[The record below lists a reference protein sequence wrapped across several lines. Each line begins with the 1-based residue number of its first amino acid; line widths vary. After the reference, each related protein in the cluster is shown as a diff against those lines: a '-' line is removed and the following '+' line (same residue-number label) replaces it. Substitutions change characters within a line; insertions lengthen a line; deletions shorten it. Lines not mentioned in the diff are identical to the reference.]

1 MSQQLWWYVARSG
14 GIVAWALLAASV
26 LWGLAL
32 STKVLHGKPRP
43 NWILDL
49 HRFLGGLALIF
60 TGVHVVALILDSYVH
75 FGLTEILVPF
85 VSAWHPV
92 AVAWGVIG
100 LYFLLAVELTSLA
113 RKRISKRVWRMTHF
127 LSFPLFLFTTVHA
140 LTAGTDRSTSLLR
153 WSVIVVSAAITVLTF
168 VRVRQV
174 ERRDV
179 ATAPTA
185 RSEIA
190 KSAQER
196 RVLSGSSKG
205 SSGR

>member
-1 MSQQLWWYVARSG
+1 MNQQLWWYVARSG

-32 STKVLHGKPRP
+32 STKVTRGRPRP

-60 TGVHVVALILDSYVH
+60 AAVHVVALVLDSYVH

-85 VSAWHPV
+85 ASAWHPA

-100 LYFLLAVELTSLA
+100 LYLLVAVELTSLA
-113 RKRISKRVWRMTHF
+113 RKRISKRMWRMTHF
-127 LSFPLFLFTTVHA
+127 LSFPLFLLTTVHA
-140 LTAGTDRSTSLLR
+140 LTAGTDRSTFVLR
-153 WSVIVVSAAITVLTF
+153 STVIAMSAVVSGLTF

-174 ERRDV
+174 ERSS
-179 ATAPTA
+179 APT
-185 RSEIA
+185 SPIVN
-190 KSAQER
+190 SAEQR
-196 RVLSGSSKG
+196 RVLSGTSQG
-205 SSGR
+205 SGAR